1 MRKKF
6 KIFLLFVLTVIL
18 IFSLALPACAK
29 TAINYDYTIDSQNGN
44 RIVPIP
50 ETHSADSVI
59 SYVSGYEPE
68 GGDIGTF
75 LNPQDICIDEKNN
88 IYVADTNNNTVVKL
102 DNSGKL
108 LLTVTEAND
117 IPLSRPMGVYV
128 DADQDIYIADN
139 GNQRIV
145 HMSAAGEYIETF
157 AAPESELLGQ
167 NLAVFDPSKLAIN
180 THNGYIYMIIGKE
193 FLTLDA
199 NNTFRGLV
207 GTVPVGFD
215 FIDMI
220 VRKFATEKQKDK
232 LEKREPLPYNN
243 FCITSDNKIYA
254 VTNAETDQIKQIN
267 SIGENTYPS
276 AFYGEITYEDGK
288 AVYPLFCD
296 IAVNSYG
303 IITVADQRS
312 SKLYQYDGEGNLLAV
327 FGGKGDNAG
336 YFQNITSICYD
347 KDDNLYVL
355 DGANSNIHILK
366 PTYFLTQIHKGISQF
381 LSGDYD
387 SSSEAW
393 NDIRQ
398 YVSSYPL
405 AQQKT
410 AEILVKQG
418 KYEDAMEY
426 YEAIGSQSGYAT
438 AFQKI
443 RETVFAE
450 NFLWVVVIT
459 VATAAV
465 LIFGMLLLHKYGIVI
480 ENNFYDEKPSK
491 IKEFFGLSCMMVFH
505 PIRANVLI
513 KRTRDRKNPLPII
526 IMPLAFLAVKILS
539 EILTAFQASSRG
551 IERISIPMEILTSIV
566 PLALFG
572 ICVYGITSVFSGE
585 MSLYETFASISYSL
599 VPAVIFLPV
608 LTVVSYACAANELV
622 IYSTVYTFVFLWCG
636 LNIFLSVYNL
646 NDITVSKTVFFCALG
661 IAGVAIV
668 IILFLLF
675 VVFSVQLGNFFTTVF
690 SEIKGRLY

>member
-1 MRKKF
+1 MRKLL
-6 KIFLLFVLTVIL
+6 KIFLLFVLTAVTV
-18 IFSLALPACAK
+18 FSSSVSVCAK
-29 TAINYDYTIDSQNGN
+29 TDINHDYTIDAQSGG
-44 RIVPIP
+44 RVIPIP
-50 ETHSADSVI
+50 ETHNINGVI
-59 SYVSGYEPE
+59 SYVSGYEPSD
-68 GGDIGTF
+68 GDKGTF
-75 LNPQDICIDEKNN
+75 ANPQDIFIDQSNN
-88 IYVADTNNNTVVKL
+88 IYVADTNNNAVIKL
-102 DNSGKL
+102 DGKGNL
-108 LLTVTEAND
+108 LLNITIADGT
-117 IPLSRPMGVYV
+117 PLSKPMGVYV
-128 DADQDIYIADN
+128 DSDQDIYIADK
-139 GNQRIV
+139 GNERIV
-145 HMSAAGEYIETF
+145 HMSASGEYIETF
-157 AAPESELLGQ
+157 TAPESELLGQ

-220 VRKFATEKQKDK
+220 VRRFATEKQKDK

-276 AFYGEITYEDGK
+276 AFYGELTYENGK

-336 YFQNITSICYD
+336 YFQSITSICYD
-347 KDDNLYVL
+347 KNDNLYIL
-355 DGANSNIHILK
+355 DGANSNIHILE
-366 PTYFLTQIHKGISQF
+366 PTHFLTQIHKGISQF
-381 LSGDYD
+381 LAGDYNASNASWD
-387 SSSEAW
+387 E
-393 NDIRQ
+393 IRQ
-398 YVSSYPL
+398 YVSAYPL

-410 AEILVKQG
+410 AETLVKQG
-418 KYEDAMEY
+418 KYESAMDY
-426 YEAIGSQSGYAT
+426 YKAIGSQSGYAT

-450 NFLWVVVIT
+450 NFLWVVIIM
-459 VATAAV
+459 VAVVTV
-465 LIFGMLLLHKYGIVI
+465 LIVGMLMLNKYGLII
-480 ENNFYDEKPSK
+480 ENNFYDEKPSLT
-491 IKEFFGLSCMMVFH
+491 KEFFGLCCMMVFH
-505 PIRANVLI
+505 PIRTNVLI
-513 KRTRDRKNPLPII
+513 KRTRARKNPLPLVII
-526 IMPLAFLAVKILS
+526 PIVFLAVKILS
-539 EILTAFQASSRG
+539 QILTAFQVSSRG
-551 IERISIPMEILTSIV
+551 IERISVPMEILTTIV
-566 PLALFG
+566 PLCLFG
-572 ICVYGITSVFSGE
+572 FCVYGITSVFSGE
-585 MSLYETFASISYSL
+585 MSLYETCASISYSL
-599 VPAVIFLPV
+599 VPAIIFMPV
-608 LTVVSYACAANELV
+608 LTAISYACAANELS
-622 IYSTVYTFVFLWCG
+622 IYSAVYTFVFIWCG

-661 IAGVAIV
+661 VCGVAIV

-675 VVFSVQLGNFFTTVF
+675 VVFALQLGDFFTSVL